1 MKKILLSLAAALMLS
16 QAAAIPAMAQEP
28 QPGGTL
34 RLKWGT
40 LDTTDFH
47 RHTGTISL
55 PHPFAETLT
64 SISKD
69 GSPKGLLAESWT
81 VSEDALTYTFKIRQ
95 GVKFHNGRTMTAADV
110 RANFE
115 RIRDNVEAGWLTT
128 AMEQVEGF
136 ETPDDATFIVKL
148 KAPFA
153 PFINLIAEAWILA
166 PESPGW
172 DDNISH
178 PIGTGPF
185 TFDSWTPQ
193 LVLKGAKFADYW
205 MEGKPYLDAVEFD
218 VREIADSSL
227 ALRAGDYDVASIPL
241 NKVETLEK
249 EGFAIDFQGGTS
261 WDFISFNNRNPRPP
275 FDNVR
280 IREAVAW
287 AVDRSEFVNIMNGE
301 YGTPGNQPVGES
313 NFFFDAALA
322 ADDPH
327 NHADVERAKQ
337 IIAEEGIN
345 PADYKLYM
353 ISTPGSRS
361 GPLLSQVLRQLG
373 FGVDMK
379 EFDDLGYQRALSE
392 YDWDIYPGGSGARND
407 IFLRYVRLMSDGPN
421 PGLWGGIQDPELDAL
436 INKAISTPDLNA
448 SRDFYLQAWKR
459 VMDKYYT
466 FSLGQKPSAYAIS
479 PKVHDFTVGFNNSAH
494 RVDGGLAFTWIE
506 K

>member
-1 MKKILLSLAAALMLS
+1 MKKTLLSLAAALLIGL
-16 QAAAIPAMAQEP
+16 AAPAAIAQEP
-28 QPGGTL
+28 VHGGTL
-34 RLKWGT
+34 HLKWGT

-81 VSEDALTYTFKIRQ
+81 VSDDALTYTFNIRQ
-95 GVKFHNGRTMTAADV
+95 GVKFHNGRVMTSDDV
-110 RANFE
+110 KQNFE
-115 RIRDNVEAGWLTT
+115 RIRDKVEAGWLTT
-128 AMEQVEGF
+128 AMEKVESF
-136 ETPDDATFIVKL
+136 ATPDEKTFVVQL
-148 KAPFA
+148 KTPFS
-153 PFINLIAEAWILA
+153 PFLNLLAEAWILA

-172 DDNISH
+172 DDNITQ

-193 LVLKGAKFADYW
+193 LTLKGTKFADYW
-205 MEGKPYLDAVEFD
+205 MTGHPYLDAVEFD
-218 VREIADSSL
+218 VREIADASL
-227 ALRAGDYDVASIPL
+227 ALRAGDYDVAGIPL
-241 NKVETLEK
+241 NKVKTLQDA
-249 EGFAIDFQGGTS
+249 GFTIDYQGGTS
-261 WDFISFNNRNPRPP
+261 WSFISFNNRNPRPP

-287 AVDRSEFVNIMNGE
+287 AVDRTEFETLMNGE
-301 YGTPGNQPVGES
+301 YGIPGNQPVGEG
-313 NFFFDAALA
+313 NFFFDPDLA
-322 ADDPH
+322 ANDPH
-327 NHADVERAKQ
+327 NKSDFELAKK

-353 ISTPGSRS
+353 VSTIGSRS
-361 GPLLSQVLRQLG
+361 GPPLAQVLKKLG

-392 YDWDIYPGGSGARND
+392 YDWDIFPGGSGARND

-436 INKAISTPDLNA
+436 INSAISTANLDD
-448 SRDFYLQAWKR
+448 SRKFYLDAWKR
-459 VMDKYYT
+459 VMDNFYT
-466 FSLGQKPSAYAIS
+466 FSLGQSVSAYAIS
-479 PKVHDFTVGFNNSAH
+479 PKVHDMTIGFNSSAH
-494 RVDGGLAFTWIE
+494 RVDGGLAFAWIE